1 MTLKTTLVMEAN
13 WFGRAATTLEQWGTP
28 DAVELRRETETLDA
42 ASNVIDESG
51 EVLKNLPAMLP
62 ESEWAE
68 VLSDS
73 QNSELDHTRN
83 RCLRVRLRKNFMSK
97 IHVLARYV
105 HVPAWTAAGK
115 PLNFDLSRSANP
127 SHMDVSVESL
137 ASEVE
142 ALAWFASQDDHS
154 GACIFPLASLT
165 PADRARVRRAMARR
179 QA

>member
-1 MTLKTTLVMEAN
+1 MRTQCM
-13 WFGRAATTLEQWGTP
+13 RASFAVGQVTP
-28 DAVELRRETETLDA
+28 HRGHGVGLRGGPPRVLRFA
-42 ASNVIDESG
+42 A
-51 EVLKNLPAMLP
+51 
-62 ESEWAE
+62 
-68 VLSDS
+68 
-73 QNSELDHTRN
+73 
-83 RCLRVRLRKNFMSK
+83 RLRKNFMSK